1 MKGHGKKLKN
11 IDKFVWWNSKLFLY
25 PIFRKTTNTSITRS
39 RLHVRRILSL
49 RLGMDDDDF
58 FLAAMQLYES
68 SYYLGIT

>member
-39 RLHVRRILSL
+39 RLHV
-49 RLGMDDDDF
+49 
-58 FLAAMQLYES
+58 
-68 SYYLGIT
+68 